1 MKAPAF
7 NKLIGALKVLQGTPL
22 TLGTVCSGTDM
33 PSYILNKICD
43 QWFNR
48 YGIRVQVHH
57 VFSCDSNPVAQSW
70 ILRHFTPR
78 ILFRDIV
85 EVGSKDA
92 AFDVKTQQAQAVPVV
107 QLAIAGTEC
116 DNYSALNFHT
126 RAGAEGVASTGSVK
140 SGSTL
145 EGLLSYI
152 VKCKPRLV
160 VWENSDKAKVADLTH
175 LTNLLWVIGY
185 VVAWQKV
192 DASDFSLQSRPRI
205 YLVAA
210 WSKAVESVAKEKAIT
225 DSVKEAILARS
236 WVPKAFQMLRSF
248 RGSSFA
254 CLEDIS
260 GSAGPCSFPLPS
272 SSLPVPKRSGAEW
285 SGVERSGA
293 GRRGVKRSGTG
304 GAEPSGA
311 ERSGAEGSGAERSGV
326 ERSRAEQSGVELGG
340 VERSGAEWSGVER
353 RGAGQSGVEQSGA
366 GRSGGKCSGAG
377 LGVEHG
383 EQGVEA

>member
-1 MKAPAF
+1 M
-7 NKLIGALKVLQGTPL
+7 
-22 TLGTVCSGTDM
+22 
-33 PSYILNKICD
+33 
-43 QWFNR
+43 
-48 YGIRVQVHH
+48 HH

-85 EVGSKDA
+85 EVGSKHVA
-92 AFDVKTQQAQAVPVV
+92 VDVKTQQVQAVPVV

-126 RAGAEGVASTGSVK
+126 RAGAEGVASTGSGK

-145 EGLLSYI
+145 EGLWSYI

-160 VWENSDKAKVADLTH
+160 VWENSDKVTH
-175 LTNLLWVIGY
+175 LTNLLRGLGY
-185 VVAWQKV
+185 VVAWEKV

-236 WVPKAFQMLRSF
+236 WVPKAFQMLHSP

-272 SSLPVPKRSGAEW
+272 SSLALLLSPSLLFPLRPQAEW
-285 SGVERSGA
+285 
-293 GRRGVKRSGTG
+293 G
-304 GAEPSGA
+304 GAE
-311 ERSGAEGSGAERSGV
+311 R
-326 ERSRAEQSGVELGG
+326 GG
-340 VERSGAEWSGVER
+340 EE
-353 RGAGQSGVEQSGA
+353 
-366 GRSGGKCSGAG
+366 
-377 LGVEHG
+377 
-383 EQGVEA
+383 